1 MTDWIAIGHV
11 NDIPRQGA
19 RCVRTPEGTV
29 AVFRTYDDKIFA
41 MDDQCPHKGGPLSQ
55 GIVHDRAVTCPLHG
69 MVLSLETGEALAP
82 DEGTV
87 KIWPIKNEN
96 GLLFIQIPAC
106 VRNGPEEALPPATPL
121 YPA

>member
-19 RCVRTPEGTV
+19 RCVRTSEGTV

-69 MVLSLETGEALAP
+69 MVLSLETGAALAP
-82 DEGTV
+82 DEGAV
-87 KIWPIKNEN
+87 RIWPVKNEN
-96 GLLFIQIPAC
+96 GLLFMKIPAFI
-106 VRNGPEEALPPATPL
+106 RNASEETLQPSLPSHPA
-121 YPA
+121 

>member
-82 DEGTV
+82 DEGAV
-87 KIWPIKNEN
+87 RIWPVKNEN
-96 GLLFIQIPAC
+96 GLLFIKIPAFI
-106 VRNGPEEALPPATPL
+106 RKASEETLQISLPSHSA
-121 YPA
+121 